1 MGKTVTSV
9 VSAGLMI
16 AGVIATGGLG
26 TALIVAGIAVQAASA
41 FIFKD
46 KVPGSGYRDQSER
59 KQMLRSASAPETV
72 VVGKTMMSG
81 LLFFAEE
88 EEGEQ
93 DENEELYMALAIASH
108 PIHKLGQIY
117 FNDDKIEDLGDNAQY
132 EFHNGRT
139 EADPYLL
146 KHAPSWKEDMIGRGL
161 AWLRLTLRFDQEKFP
176 YGVPNVKSELWG
188 KEIYDP
194 RTEKTAWSNNGALVI
209 LDYYRH
215 YLGVPDSDIDW
226 NAFKV
231 AADICDETVQT
242 PDGKSEPRY
251 TLNGAYELE
260 ESPASVLE
268 MMHKCIAGEPTY
280 IAGKHGILMQVYN
293 GPALLTIDE
302 SQIIDT
308 VTVTPELSLRDAT
321 NAIYGTFVDAEQQYN
336 KTDFEPV
343 VIEEW
348 IEEDGLEIKENMD
361 YRFVTS
367 PYQAN
372 RLANLYLRKKR
383 AGRRIQLRMNLDG
396 YAYRPGDVV
405 KLELPSL
412 GISDLEF
419 RIADWKFHPSE
430 GVEITLEEDGPYIYE
445 DLASKPFVRP
455 PFTKLPTGGV
465 PAPINLAFVPLSVT
479 DIVQGYI
486 SWQNVASD
494 IRYNTVNI
502 LQNDKVI
509 QSIQVPGERVDING
523 LTRGTYR
530 VEVRAIN
537 VAGAMSAPA
546 ISDFAIQAPPAPI
559 GVEITPGMF
568 SLTASPRQGDSAVF
582 GYTFEFW
589 FSEKKLA
596 NLSENEVI
604 TKTNKVGQGQF
615 WTKDNLKAGTDYW
628 FYVRTVNSY
637 GKSQFVEAVGQASGT
652 PKDMLDELGNNFL
665 TAEAGQIMQ
674 EQIDFSKEA
683 IAELELDTIDVKQKV
698 VSIDRDV
705 EAVNEAVM
713 MNTKFTTEVHFSLK
727 EEVADRKA
735 EIFRIEQVQ
744 VTDREAAARWQ
755 EQITAKVDYNASEIL
770 NIKDAQSSYEKA
782 TAQQISQVKADVD
795 GVKSRVTTVE
805 TATADLKQSQAKFEQ
820 STTAEF
826 GEMRGYITH
835 FETSLSNV
843 ELAVSEAI
851 MQTTAQVN
859 QHSSE
864 LLQSKAD
871 VKRIANA
878 TATNEKATAELAE
891 SVKAHYEDSQAEFV
905 DVRKSIAE
913 KDKAH
918 SERTEQ
924 VRAELGKNINAN
936 KEEIDKTNKE
946 LSDISAA
953 VTTNTK
959 AIAETDKTLTELE
972 QVSSSRFDSN
982 EATIANIQN
991 TQANAESSQAETTL
1005 QLAAQQNEQGSEL
1018 LRAKASIRETNK
1030 IIVDNDK
1037 AYAQKFTQIDAQL
1050 GENGARF
1057 TRVEEALADTQ
1068 QSVAKS
1074 IERLDARFDEQ
1085 EGMIEEKMQAT
1096 FKQTGDGVVTHSINI
1111 TIVHN
1116 NVKYNAAGQVI
1127 SAQVKNGK
1135 LESFIGYNANN
1146 FAWYNPVNGKM
1157 ELFMAAKNGQL
1168 FIRDLFIEDGS
1179 ITNAKIGNVIQSNNY
1194 LNGRPSWII
1203 NKNGFAE
1210 FQNIKARGEIEATSG
1225 RLKNV
1230 VIEESCDILGKLK
1243 VENLEGNIVTVT
1255 QDVYHN
1261 LSFSHSNIVELFKVK
1276 RRTQKCFIWVQGALT
1291 PYEVIPGGS
1300 SRVEN
1305 RSAFAYRAPGYDS
1318 NGGEADIYIDGVI
1331 QPRPNIYNMRGT
1343 SVSDTYAVNE
1353 FVLEL
1358 SPGEG
1363 VASIGIKIPRLNS
1376 ETTRFIMRARII
1388 VFPDN
1393 QDVIFN

>member
-396 YAYRPGDVV
+396 YAYRPGDVI

-465 PAPINLAFVPLSVT
+465 PAPINLAFAPLSVT

-502 LQNDKVI
+502 LQNGKVI

-568 SLTASPRQGDSAVF
+568 SLTAYPKQGDSAVF

-604 TKTNKVGQGQF
+604 TKTNKVGQGNF
-615 WTKDNLKAGTDYW
+615 WTQENLKAGHTYY
-628 FYVRTVNSY
+628 FYIRTINSY
-637 GKSQFVEAVGQASGT
+637 GKSVFVEASGVPVSLPTDIFDDLDNTVRETEAFKQLSEELKWNTESIAVLTNATYSLSTDVLQRSANAQAGITQLQQLRVS
-652 PKDMLDELGNNFL
+652 DN
-665 TAEAGQIMQ
+665 EAWAQDI
-674 EQIDFSKEA
+674 KRVYA
-683 IAELELDTIDVKQKV
+683 
-698 VSIDRDV
+698 SID
-705 EAVNEAVM
+705 ENA
-713 MNTKFTTEVHFSLK
+713 
-727 EEVADRKA
+727 A
-735 EIFRIEQVQ
+735 E
-744 VTDREAAARWQ
+744 
-755 EQITAKVDYNASEIL
+755 
-770 NIKDAQSSYEKA
+770 
-782 TAQQISQVKADVD
+782 
-795 GVKSRVTTVE
+795 
-805 TATADLKQSQAKFEQ
+805 
-820 STTAEF
+820 
-826 GEMRGYITH
+826 
-835 FETSLSNV
+835 
-843 ELAVSEAI
+843 
-851 MQTTAQVN
+851 
-859 QHSSE
+859 
-864 LLQSKAD
+864 
-871 VKRIANA
+871 VKRA
-878 TATNEKATAELAE
+878 
-891 SVKAHYEDSQAEFV
+891 
-905 DVRKSIAE
+905 
-913 KDKAH
+913 
-918 SERTEQ
+918 
-924 VRAELGKNINAN
+924 
-936 KEEIDKTNKE
+936 
-946 LSDISAA
+946 
-953 VTTNTK
+953 
-959 AIAETDKTLTELE
+959 
-972 QVSSSRFDSN
+972 
-982 EATIANIQN
+982 QN
-991 TQANAESSQAETTL
+991 S
-1005 QLAAQQNEQGSEL
+1005 
-1018 LRAKASIRETNK
+1018 
-1030 IIVDNDK
+1030 IVDLNK
-1037 AYAQKFTQIDAQL
+1037 AFAED
-1050 GENGARF
+1050 R
-1057 TRVEEALADTQ
+1057 TRVQ
-1068 QSVAKS
+1068 
-1074 IERLDARFDEQ
+1074 ARFDEQ

-1096 FKQTGDGVVTHSINI
+1096 FEQSGDGVVTHSINI
-1111 TIVHN
+1111 TIKHN
-1116 NVKYNAAGQVI
+1116 GVSYNAAGQVI

-1135 LESFIGYNANN
+1135 LESYIGYNANN

-1157 ELFMAAKNGQL
+1157 ELFMYAKNGQL

-1210 FQNIKARGEIEATSG
+1210 FQNIKARGDIEAVSG

-1261 LSFSHSNIVELFKVK
+1261 LSFSHNNIVELFKVK
-1276 RRTQKCFIWVQGALT
+1276 RRTQKCFIWVQGALN
-1291 PYEVIPGGS
+1291 PYERIPNNG
-1300 SRVEN
+1300 VKPEN
-1305 RSAFAYRAPGYDS
+1305 RSAFAYRAPFYR
-1318 NGGEADIYIDGVI
+1318 NGAGAADIYIDGVI
-1331 QPRPNIYNMRGT
+1331 QPRPSIYNMEDTAT
-1343 SVSDTYAVNE
+1343 SDFYAVNE

-1363 VASIGIKIPRLNS
+1363 IASVGIKIPQGGG
-1376 ETTRFIMRARII
+1376 EVTRFIMRARII

>member
-93 DENEELYMALAIASH
+93 DENEELYMALALASH

-117 FNDDKIEDLGDNAQY
+117 FNDDKIEDLGNNAQY
-132 EFHNGRT
+132 ELHNGRT
-139 EADPYLL
+139 EVDPYLL

-396 YAYRPGDVV
+396 YAYRPGDVI

-502 LQNDKVI
+502 LQNGKVI

-568 SLTASPRQGDSAVF
+568 SLTAYPKQGDSAVF

-604 TKTNKVGQGQF
+604 TKTNKVGQGNF
-615 WTKDNLKAGTDYW
+615 WTQENLKAGHTYY
-628 FYVRTVNSY
+628 FYIRTINSY
-637 GKSQFVEAVGQASGT
+637 GKSVFVEASGVPVSLPT
-652 PKDMLDELGNNFL
+652 DIFDDLDNTVRETEAFKQLSEELKWN
-665 TAEAGQIMQ
+665 TE
-674 EQIDFSKEA
+674 S
-683 IAELELDTIDVKQKV
+683 IAELVNATYELSTDLLV
-698 VSIDRDV
+698 RDG
-705 EAVNEAVM
+705 
-713 MNTKFTTEVHFSLK
+713 NTQ
-727 EEVADRKA
+727 AG
-735 EIFRIEQVQ
+735 
-744 VTDREAAARWQ
+744 
-755 EQITAKVDYNASEIL
+755 
-770 NIKDAQSSYEKA
+770 IKDLRKVFANQQEAWAQEIKEIYSAVGENKSATKETQTSITKLDEAFGQRFTAIRTDMDKA
-782 TAQQISQVKADVD
+782 QADIISNSQAISNTNKAFAENKTQV
-795 GVKSRVTTVE
+795 
-805 TATADLKQSQAKFEQ
+805 QAKF
-820 STTAEF
+820 
-826 GEMRGYITH
+826 
-835 FETSLSNV
+835 
-843 ELAVSEAI
+843 
-851 MQTTAQVN
+851 
-859 QHSSE
+859 
-864 LLQSKAD
+864 
-871 VKRIANA
+871 
-878 TATNEKATAELAE
+878 
-891 SVKAHYEDSQAEFV
+891 
-905 DVRKSIAE
+905 
-913 KDKAH
+913 DK
-918 SERTEQ
+918 
-924 VRAELGKNINAN
+924 
-936 KEEIDKTNKE
+936 
-946 LSDISAA
+946 
-953 VTTNTK
+953 
-959 AIAETDKTLTELE
+959 
-972 QVSSSRFDSN
+972 
-982 EATIANIQN
+982 
-991 TQANAESSQAETTL
+991 
-1005 QLAAQQNEQGSEL
+1005 
-1018 LRAKASIRETNK
+1018 
-1030 IIVDNDK
+1030 
-1037 AYAQKFTQIDAQL
+1037 
-1050 GENGARF
+1050 
-1057 TRVEEALADTQ
+1057 
-1068 QSVAKS
+1068 
-1074 IERLDARFDEQ
+1074 Q
-1085 EGMIEEKMQAT
+1085 EGMIQEKMQAT
-1096 FKQTGDGVVTHSINI
+1096 FEQSGDGVVTHSINI

-1135 LESFIGYNANN
+1135 LESFFGYNANN

-1157 ELFMAAKNGQL
+1157 ELFMAVKNGQL
-1168 FIRDLFIEDGS
+1168 FVKEAFLDKASIREMVLSESIRSDNYVPGKSGFIIDVKNNKLEMYGGNGGTTL
-1179 ITNAKIGNVIQSNNY
+1179 TN
-1194 LNGRPSWII
+1194 
-1203 NKNGFAE
+1203 
-1210 FQNIKARGEIEATSG
+1210 QNLYVKDETGY
-1225 RLKNV
+1225 NV
-1230 VIEESCDILGKLK
+1230 VIIGDI
-1243 VENLEGNIVTVT
+1243 T
-1255 QDVYHN
+1255 
-1261 LSFSHSNIVELFKVK
+1261 
-1276 RRTQKCFIWVQGALT
+1276 
-1291 PYEVIPGGS
+1291 
-1300 SRVEN
+1300 
-1305 RSAFAYRAPGYDS
+1305 
-1318 NGGEADIYIDGVI
+1318 
-1331 QPRPNIYNMRGT
+1331 
-1343 SVSDTYAVNE
+1343 NE
-1353 FVLEL
+1353 
-1358 SPGEG
+1358 
-1363 VASIGIKIPRLNS
+1363 R
-1376 ETTRFIMRARII
+1376 
-1388 VFPDN
+1388 
-1393 QDVIFN
+1393 

>member
-26 TALIVAGIAVQAASA
+26 TALIVAGIAVQAASV

-93 DENEELYMALAIASH
+93 DENEELYMALALASH

-117 FNDDKIEDLGDNAQY
+117 FNDDKIEDLGNNAQY
-132 EFHNGRT
+132 EFHNGRA

-226 NAFKV
+226 DAFKS

-336 KTDFEPV
+336 KTDFEPI

-396 YAYRPGDVV
+396 YAYRPGDVI

-502 LQNDKVI
+502 LQNGKVI

-568 SLTASPRQGDSAVF
+568 SLTAYPKQGDSAVF

-589 FSEKKLA
+589 FSEKKLT

-604 TKTNKVGQGQF
+604 TKTNKIGQGNF
-615 WTKDNLKAGTDYW
+615 WTQENLKAGHTYY
-628 FYVRTVNSY
+628 FYIRTINSY
-637 GKSQFVEAVGQASGT
+637 GKSVFVEASGVPVSLPTDIFDDLDNTVRETEVFKQLSEELKWNTESIAVLTNATYSLSTDVLQRSANAQAGITQLQQLRVS
-652 PKDMLDELGNNFL
+652 DN
-665 TAEAGQIMQ
+665 EAWAQDI
-674 EQIDFSKEA
+674 KRVYA
-683 IAELELDTIDVKQKV
+683 
-698 VSIDRDV
+698 SID
-705 EAVNEAVM
+705 ENA
-713 MNTKFTTEVHFSLK
+713 
-727 EEVADRKA
+727 A
-735 EIFRIEQVQ
+735 E
-744 VTDREAAARWQ
+744 
-755 EQITAKVDYNASEIL
+755 
-770 NIKDAQSSYEKA
+770 
-782 TAQQISQVKADVD
+782 
-795 GVKSRVTTVE
+795 
-805 TATADLKQSQAKFEQ
+805 
-820 STTAEF
+820 
-826 GEMRGYITH
+826 
-835 FETSLSNV
+835 
-843 ELAVSEAI
+843 
-851 MQTTAQVN
+851 
-859 QHSSE
+859 
-864 LLQSKAD
+864 
-871 VKRIANA
+871 VKRA
-878 TATNEKATAELAE
+878 
-891 SVKAHYEDSQAEFV
+891 
-905 DVRKSIAE
+905 
-913 KDKAH
+913 
-918 SERTEQ
+918 
-924 VRAELGKNINAN
+924 
-936 KEEIDKTNKE
+936 
-946 LSDISAA
+946 
-953 VTTNTK
+953 
-959 AIAETDKTLTELE
+959 
-972 QVSSSRFDSN
+972 
-982 EATIANIQN
+982 QN
-991 TQANAESSQAETTL
+991 S
-1005 QLAAQQNEQGSEL
+1005 
-1018 LRAKASIRETNK
+1018 
-1030 IIVDNDK
+1030 IVDLNK
-1037 AYAQKFTQIDAQL
+1037 AFAED
-1050 GENGARF
+1050 R
-1057 TRVEEALADTQ
+1057 TRVQ
-1068 QSVAKS
+1068 
-1074 IERLDARFDEQ
+1074 ARFDEQ

-1096 FKQTGDGVVTHSINI
+1096 FEQSGDGVVTHSINI
-1111 TIVHN
+1111 TIKHN
-1116 NVKYNAAGQVI
+1116 GVNYNAAGQVI

-1157 ELFMAAKNGQL
+1157 ELFMYAKNGQL

-1261 LSFSHSNIVELFKVK
+1261 LSFSHNNIVELFKVK
-1276 RRTQKCFIWVQGALT
+1276 RRTQKCFIWVQGALN
-1291 PYEVIPGGS
+1291 PYERIPNNG
-1300 SRVEN
+1300 VKPEN
-1305 RSAFAYRAPGYDS
+1305 RSAFAYRAPFYR
-1318 NGGEADIYIDGVI
+1318 NGVGAADIYIDGVI
-1331 QPRPNIYNMRGT
+1331 QPRPSIYNMEDT
-1343 SVSDTYAVNE
+1343 STSDFYAVNE

-1363 VASIGIKIPRLNS
+1363 VASIGIKIPQGGS

>member
-46 KVPGSGYRDQSER
+46 KVPGSGYREQSER

-108 PIHKLGQIY
+108 PIHKIGQIY
-117 FNDDKIEDLGDNAQY
+117 FNDDKIEDLGNNAQY

-412 GISDLEF
+412 GISELEF

-465 PAPINLAFVPLSVT
+465 PAPINLVFVPLSVT

-486 SWQNVASD
+486 SWQNVALD

-502 LQNDKVI
+502 LQNGKVI

-568 SLTASPRQGDSAVF
+568 SLTAYPKQGDSAVF

-589 FSEKKLA
+589 FSEKKLT

-604 TKTNKVGQGQF
+604 TKTNKVGQGNF
-615 WTKDNLKAGTDYW
+615 WTQENLKAGHTYY
-628 FYVRTVNSY
+628 FYIRTINSY
-637 GKSQFVEAVGQASGT
+637 GKSVFVEASGVPVSLPTDIFDDLDNTVRETEAFKQLSEELKWNTESIAVLTNATYSLSTDVLQRSANAQAGIT
-652 PKDMLDELGNNFL
+652 QLQQLR
-665 TAEAGQIMQ
+665 
-674 EQIDFSKEA
+674 
-683 IAELELDTIDVKQKV
+683 
-698 VSIDRDV
+698 VSD
-705 EAVNEAVM
+705 NEAW
-713 MNTKFTTEVHFSLK
+713 
-727 EEVADRKA
+727 AQD
-735 EIFRIEQVQ
+735 
-744 VTDREAAARWQ
+744 
-755 EQITAKVDYNASEIL
+755 
-770 NIKDAQSSYEKA
+770 IK
-782 TAQQISQVKADVD
+782 
-795 GVKSRVTTVE
+795 RV
-805 TATADLKQSQAKFEQ
+805 
-820 STTAEF
+820 
-826 GEMRGYITH
+826 Y
-835 FETSLSNV
+835 
-843 ELAVSEAI
+843 
-851 MQTTAQVN
+851 
-859 QHSSE
+859 
-864 LLQSKAD
+864 
-871 VKRIANA
+871 
-878 TATNEKATAELAE
+878 
-891 SVKAHYEDSQAEFV
+891 
-905 DVRKSIAE
+905 
-913 KDKAH
+913 
-918 SERTEQ
+918 
-924 VRAELGKNINAN
+924 
-936 KEEIDKTNKE
+936 
-946 LSDISAA
+946 
-953 VTTNTK
+953 
-959 AIAETDKTLTELE
+959 
-972 QVSSSRFDSN
+972 
-982 EATIANIQN
+982 
-991 TQANAESSQAETTL
+991 
-1005 QLAAQQNEQGSEL
+1005 
-1018 LRAKASIRETNK
+1018 ASIE
-1030 IIVDNDK
+1030 DNDK
-1037 AYAQKFTQIDAQL
+1037 ALRAEIKETQTSITELNKAFGQTTTEIRTELKITNDATNKRIDDTNQKLGNTDKEVGRIRADVLTNKEAISETNKAMAKSEERIQVQL
-1050 GENGARF
+1050 GE
-1057 TRVEEALADTQ
+1057 Q
-1068 QSVAKS
+1068 Q
-1074 IERLDARFDEQ
+1074 
-1085 EGMIEEKMQAT
+1085 GMIEKRMQAT
-1096 FKQTGDGVVTHSINI
+1096 FEQTGDGVVTHSINI

-1157 ELFMAAKNGQL
+1157 ELFMYAKNGQL

-1194 LNGRPSWII
+1194 AVGKSGWII

-1261 LSFSHSNIVELFKVK
+1261 LSFSHNNIVELFKVK
-1276 RRTQKCFIWVQGALT
+1276 RRTQKCFIWVQGALN
-1291 PYEVIPGGS
+1291 PYERIPNNG
-1300 SRVEN
+1300 VKPEN
-1305 RSAFAYRAPGYDS
+1305 RSAFAYRAPFYR
-1318 NGGEADIYIDGVI
+1318 NGAGAADIYIDGVI
-1331 QPRPNIYNMRGT
+1331 QPRPSIYNMEDTAT
-1343 SVSDTYAVNE
+1343 SDFYAVNE

-1363 VASIGIKIPRLNS
+1363 VASIGIKIPQGGS

>member
-396 YAYRPGDVV
+396 YAYRPGDVI

-502 LQNDKVI
+502 LQNGKVI

-604 TKTNKVGQGQF
+604 TKTNKVGQGNF
-615 WTKDNLKAGTDYW
+615 WTQENLKAGHTYY
-628 FYVRTVNSY
+628 FYIRTINSY
-637 GKSQFVEAVGQASGT
+637 GKSVFVEASGVPVSLPTDIFDDLDNTIRETEAFKQLSEELKWNTESIAVLTNATYSLSTDVLQRSANAQAGITQLQQLRVSDNEAWAQEINEIYSAVGENKSAIKETQTSITELNKAFGQT
-652 PKDMLDELGNNFL
+652 TTEIRTELKTTNDATNKRIDDTNQKLGNTDKEVGRIRADVATN
-665 TAEAGQIMQ
+665 
-674 EQIDFSKEA
+674 KEA
-683 IAELELDTIDVKQKV
+683 ISET
-698 VSIDRDV
+698 
-705 EAVNEAVM
+705 N
-713 MNTKFTTEVHFSLK
+713 
-727 EEVADRKA
+727 KA
-735 EIFRIEQVQ
+735 MAKSEEQVQ
-744 VTDREAAARWQ
+744 
-755 EQITAKVDYNASEIL
+755 
-770 NIKDAQSSYEKA
+770 AQFGK
-782 TAQQISQVKADVD
+782 QQGMI
-795 GVKSRVTTVE
+795 
-805 TATADLKQSQAKFEQ
+805 
-820 STTAEF
+820 
-826 GEMRGYITH
+826 
-835 FETSLSNV
+835 
-843 ELAVSEAI
+843 
-851 MQTTAQVN
+851 N
-859 QHSSE
+859 Q
-864 LLQSKAD
+864 KM
-871 VKRIANA
+871 
-878 TATNEKATAELAE
+878 
-891 SVKAHYEDSQAEFV
+891 QAEF
-905 DVRKSIAE
+905 S
-913 KDKAH
+913 
-918 SERTEQ
+918 
-924 VRAELGKNINAN
+924 
-936 KEEIDKTNKE
+936 
-946 LSDISAA
+946 
-953 VTTNTK
+953 
-959 AIAETDKTLTELE
+959 
-972 QVSSSRFDSN
+972 
-982 EATIANIQN
+982 
-991 TQANAESSQAETTL
+991 
-1005 QLAAQQNEQGSEL
+1005 
-1018 LRAKASIRETNK
+1018 
-1030 IIVDNDK
+1030 
-1037 AYAQKFTQIDAQL
+1037 
-1050 GENGARF
+1050 
-1057 TRVEEALADTQ
+1057 
-1068 QSVAKS
+1068 
-1074 IERLDARFDEQ
+1074 
-1085 EGMIEEKMQAT
+1085 
-1096 FKQTGDGVVTHSINI
+1096 QTGDGVVTHSINI

-1157 ELFMAAKNGQL
+1157 ELFMYAKNGQF
-1168 FIRDLFIEDGS
+1168 FIKEAFLDKASIREMVLSESIRSDNYVPGKSGFIIDVKNNKLEMYGGNGGTTL
-1179 ITNAKIGNVIQSNNY
+1179 TN
-1194 LNGRPSWII
+1194 
-1203 NKNGFAE
+1203 
-1210 FQNIKARGEIEATSG
+1210 QNLYVKDETGY
-1225 RLKNV
+1225 NV
-1230 VIEESCDILGKLK
+1230 VIIGDI
-1243 VENLEGNIVTVT
+1243 T
-1255 QDVYHN
+1255 
-1261 LSFSHSNIVELFKVK
+1261 
-1276 RRTQKCFIWVQGALT
+1276 
-1291 PYEVIPGGS
+1291 
-1300 SRVEN
+1300 
-1305 RSAFAYRAPGYDS
+1305 
-1318 NGGEADIYIDGVI
+1318 
-1331 QPRPNIYNMRGT
+1331 
-1343 SVSDTYAVNE
+1343 NE
-1353 FVLEL
+1353 
-1358 SPGEG
+1358 
-1363 VASIGIKIPRLNS
+1363 R
-1376 ETTRFIMRARII
+1376 
-1388 VFPDN
+1388 
-1393 QDVIFN
+1393 

>member
-302 SQIIDT
+302 SQIIGT

-336 KTDFEPV
+336 KTDFEPI

-396 YAYRPGDVV
+396 YAYRPGDVI

-502 LQNDKVI
+502 LQNGKVI

-604 TKTNKVGQGQF
+604 TKTNKVGQGNF
-615 WTKDNLKAGTDYW
+615 WTQENLKAGHTYY
-628 FYVRTVNSY
+628 FYIRTINSY
-637 GKSQFVEAVGQASGT
+637 GKSVFVEASGVPVSLPTDIFDDLDNTIRETEAFKQLSEELKWNTESIAVLTNATYSLSTDVLQRSANAQAGITQLQQLRVSDNEAWAQEINEIYSAVGENKSAIKETQTSITELNKAFGQT
-652 PKDMLDELGNNFL
+652 TTEIRTELKTTNDATNKRIDDTNQKLGNTDKEVGRIRADVATN
-665 TAEAGQIMQ
+665 
-674 EQIDFSKEA
+674 KEA
-683 IAELELDTIDVKQKV
+683 ISET
-698 VSIDRDV
+698 
-705 EAVNEAVM
+705 N
-713 MNTKFTTEVHFSLK
+713 
-727 EEVADRKA
+727 KA
-735 EIFRIEQVQ
+735 MAKSEEQVQ
-744 VTDREAAARWQ
+744 
-755 EQITAKVDYNASEIL
+755 
-770 NIKDAQSSYEKA
+770 AQFGK
-782 TAQQISQVKADVD
+782 QQGMI
-795 GVKSRVTTVE
+795 
-805 TATADLKQSQAKFEQ
+805 
-820 STTAEF
+820 
-826 GEMRGYITH
+826 
-835 FETSLSNV
+835 
-843 ELAVSEAI
+843 
-851 MQTTAQVN
+851 N
-859 QHSSE
+859 Q
-864 LLQSKAD
+864 KM
-871 VKRIANA
+871 
-878 TATNEKATAELAE
+878 
-891 SVKAHYEDSQAEFV
+891 QAEF
-905 DVRKSIAE
+905 S
-913 KDKAH
+913 
-918 SERTEQ
+918 
-924 VRAELGKNINAN
+924 
-936 KEEIDKTNKE
+936 
-946 LSDISAA
+946 
-953 VTTNTK
+953 
-959 AIAETDKTLTELE
+959 
-972 QVSSSRFDSN
+972 
-982 EATIANIQN
+982 
-991 TQANAESSQAETTL
+991 
-1005 QLAAQQNEQGSEL
+1005 
-1018 LRAKASIRETNK
+1018 
-1030 IIVDNDK
+1030 
-1037 AYAQKFTQIDAQL
+1037 
-1050 GENGARF
+1050 
-1057 TRVEEALADTQ
+1057 
-1068 QSVAKS
+1068 
-1074 IERLDARFDEQ
+1074 
-1085 EGMIEEKMQAT
+1085 
-1096 FKQTGDGVVTHSINI
+1096 QTGDGVVTHSINI

-1157 ELFMAAKNGQL
+1157 ELFMYAKNGQF
-1168 FIRDLFIEDGS
+1168 FIKEAFLDKASIREMVLSESIRSDNYVPGKSGFIIDVKNNKLEMYGGNGGTTL
-1179 ITNAKIGNVIQSNNY
+1179 TN
-1194 LNGRPSWII
+1194 
-1203 NKNGFAE
+1203 
-1210 FQNIKARGEIEATSG
+1210 QNLYVKDETGY
-1225 RLKNV
+1225 NV
-1230 VIEESCDILGKLK
+1230 VIIGDI
-1243 VENLEGNIVTVT
+1243 T
-1255 QDVYHN
+1255 
-1261 LSFSHSNIVELFKVK
+1261 
-1276 RRTQKCFIWVQGALT
+1276 
-1291 PYEVIPGGS
+1291 
-1300 SRVEN
+1300 
-1305 RSAFAYRAPGYDS
+1305 
-1318 NGGEADIYIDGVI
+1318 
-1331 QPRPNIYNMRGT
+1331 
-1343 SVSDTYAVNE
+1343 NE
-1353 FVLEL
+1353 
-1358 SPGEG
+1358 
-1363 VASIGIKIPRLNS
+1363 R
-1376 ETTRFIMRARII
+1376 
-1388 VFPDN
+1388 
-1393 QDVIFN
+1393 

>member
-93 DENEELYMALAIASH
+93 DENEELYMALAISSH

-139 EADPYLL
+139 GADPYLL

-396 YAYRPGDVV
+396 YAYRPGDVI

-486 SWQNVASD
+486 SWQNMASD

-568 SLTASPRQGDSAVF
+568 SLTASPKQGDSAVF

-589 FSEKKLA
+589 FSDKKLA

-604 TKTNKVGQGQF
+604 TKTNKVGQGNF
-615 WTKDNLKAGTDYW
+615 WTQENLKAGHTYY
-628 FYVRTVNSY
+628 FYIRTINSY
-637 GKSQFVEAVGQASGT
+637 GKSVFVEASGI
-652 PKDMLDELGNNFL
+652 PVSLPDDIFDDLDNTVRETDAF
-665 TAEAGQIMQ
+665 
-674 EQIDFSKEA
+674 K
-683 IAELELDTIDVKQKV
+683 ELDKKLDWNSETAIILSNTSYRNFRQLLIKHAESQAGINELWQANATQEEAWAQTVTQLYS
-698 VSIDRDV
+698 SIDNA
-705 EAVNEAVM
+705 E
-713 MNTKFTTEVHFSLK
+713 NTFNSEIKEVKTSISKLDQAFGQTTTEIRTEMDK
-727 EEVADRKA
+727 AQADIVSNSTAISNTNKA
-735 EIFRIEQVQ
+735 FAENKTQV
-744 VTDREAAARWQ
+744 
-755 EQITAKVDYNASEIL
+755 
-770 NIKDAQSSYEKA
+770 
-782 TAQQISQVKADVD
+782 
-795 GVKSRVTTVE
+795 
-805 TATADLKQSQAKFEQ
+805 QAKF
-820 STTAEF
+820 
-826 GEMRGYITH
+826 
-835 FETSLSNV
+835 
-843 ELAVSEAI
+843 
-851 MQTTAQVN
+851 
-859 QHSSE
+859 
-864 LLQSKAD
+864 
-871 VKRIANA
+871 
-878 TATNEKATAELAE
+878 
-891 SVKAHYEDSQAEFV
+891 
-905 DVRKSIAE
+905 
-913 KDKAH
+913 DK
-918 SERTEQ
+918 
-924 VRAELGKNINAN
+924 
-936 KEEIDKTNKE
+936 
-946 LSDISAA
+946 
-953 VTTNTK
+953 
-959 AIAETDKTLTELE
+959 
-972 QVSSSRFDSN
+972 
-982 EATIANIQN
+982 
-991 TQANAESSQAETTL
+991 
-1005 QLAAQQNEQGSEL
+1005 
-1018 LRAKASIRETNK
+1018 
-1030 IIVDNDK
+1030 
-1037 AYAQKFTQIDAQL
+1037 
-1050 GENGARF
+1050 
-1057 TRVEEALADTQ
+1057 
-1068 QSVAKS
+1068 
-1074 IERLDARFDEQ
+1074 Q
-1085 EGMIEEKMQAT
+1085 EGMIQEKMQAT
-1096 FKQTGDGVVTHSINI
+1096 FEQSGDGVVTHSINI

-1135 LESFIGYNANN
+1135 LESFFGYNAND
-1146 FAWYNPVNGKM
+1146 FAWYNPTNDKM
-1157 ELFMAAKNGQL
+1157 ELFMYAKNGQL
-1168 FIRDLFIEDGS
+1168 FMREAFINEAWLNSVVVTEYIKSGDYVPGNDGFLIDGKTS
-1179 ITNAKIGNVIQSNNY
+1179 NIEMNKGTFRGELDIGTNKTGAHTVITNERIAVYGDK
-1194 LNGRPSWII
+1194 
-1203 NKNGFAE
+1203 
-1210 FQNIKARGEIEATSG
+1210 GEI
-1225 RLKNV
+1225 R
-1230 VIEESCDILGKLK
+1230 IEIGK
-1243 VENLEGNIVTVT
+1243 IT
-1255 QDVYHN
+1255 
-1261 LSFSHSNIVELFKVK
+1261 
-1276 RRTQKCFIWVQGALT
+1276 
-1291 PYEVIPGGS
+1291 
-1300 SRVEN
+1300 
-1305 RSAFAYRAPGYDS
+1305 
-1318 NGGEADIYIDGVI
+1318 GV
-1331 QPRPNIYNMRGT
+1331 
-1343 SVSDTYAVNE
+1343 
-1353 FVLEL
+1353 
-1358 SPGEG
+1358 
-1363 VASIGIKIPRLNS
+1363 
-1376 ETTRFIMRARII
+1376 
-1388 VFPDN
+1388 
-1393 QDVIFN
+1393 

>member
-226 NAFKV
+226 DAFKS

-293 GPALLTIDE
+293 GPALLIIDE

-412 GISDLEF
+412 GISELEF

-465 PAPINLAFVPLSVT
+465 PPPINLVFVPLSVT

-502 LQNDKVI
+502 LQNGKVI

-568 SLTASPRQGDSAVF
+568 SLTAYPKQGDSAVF

-589 FSEKKLA
+589 FSEKKLT

-604 TKTNKVGQGQF
+604 TKTNKVGQGNF
-615 WTKDNLKAGTDYW
+615 WTQENLKAGHTYY
-628 FYVRTVNSY
+628 FYIRTINSY
-637 GKSQFVEAVGQASGT
+637 GKSVFVEASGVPVSLPTDIFDDLDNTVRETEAFKQLSEELKWNTESIAVLTNATYSLSTDVLQRSANAQAGIT
-652 PKDMLDELGNNFL
+652 QLQQLRVFDN
-665 TAEAGQIMQ
+665 EAWAQDI
-674 EQIDFSKEA
+674 KRVYA
-683 IAELELDTIDVKQKV
+683 
-698 VSIDRDV
+698 SID
-705 EAVNEAVM
+705 ENA
-713 MNTKFTTEVHFSLK
+713 
-727 EEVADRKA
+727 A
-735 EIFRIEQVQ
+735 E
-744 VTDREAAARWQ
+744 
-755 EQITAKVDYNASEIL
+755 
-770 NIKDAQSSYEKA
+770 
-782 TAQQISQVKADVD
+782 
-795 GVKSRVTTVE
+795 
-805 TATADLKQSQAKFEQ
+805 
-820 STTAEF
+820 
-826 GEMRGYITH
+826 
-835 FETSLSNV
+835 
-843 ELAVSEAI
+843 
-851 MQTTAQVN
+851 
-859 QHSSE
+859 
-864 LLQSKAD
+864 
-871 VKRIANA
+871 VKRA
-878 TATNEKATAELAE
+878 
-891 SVKAHYEDSQAEFV
+891 
-905 DVRKSIAE
+905 
-913 KDKAH
+913 
-918 SERTEQ
+918 
-924 VRAELGKNINAN
+924 
-936 KEEIDKTNKE
+936 
-946 LSDISAA
+946 
-953 VTTNTK
+953 
-959 AIAETDKTLTELE
+959 
-972 QVSSSRFDSN
+972 
-982 EATIANIQN
+982 QN
-991 TQANAESSQAETTL
+991 S
-1005 QLAAQQNEQGSEL
+1005 
-1018 LRAKASIRETNK
+1018 
-1030 IIVDNDK
+1030 IVDLNK
-1037 AYAQKFTQIDAQL
+1037 AFAEDRTRVQ
-1050 GENGARF
+1050 ARF
-1057 TRVEEALADTQ
+1057 N
-1068 QSVAKS
+1068 
-1074 IERLDARFDEQ
+1074 EQ

-1096 FKQTGDGVVTHSINI
+1096 FEQTGDGVVTHSINI

-1116 NVKYNAAGQVI
+1116 SVKYNAAGQVI

-1157 ELFMAAKNGQL
+1157 ELFMAVKNGQL
-1168 FIRDLFIEDGS
+1168 FVKEAFLDKASIREMVLSEAIKSKNYELGKAGFIIDANTGNTEFNNATFRGTIDGADGNFKGTVYVEKLLGDVNS
-1179 ITNAKIGNVIQSNNY
+1179 SLYFDGVENSMITGGNNY
-1194 LNGRPSWII
+1194 IDASVSVIYAGGMPYDVFIALPSLSIVSKSSRFITESRLHITIAEENKTIEYYDPSNQTTKEFTNNGSF
-1203 NKNGFAE
+1203 GFV
-1210 FQNIKARGEIEATSG
+1210 IKAGERNKKITITATTRGVGEITAK
-1225 RLKNV
+1225 LKGFL
-1230 VIEESCDILGKLK
+1230 ITAGKLAS
-1243 VENLEGNIVTVT
+1243 T
-1255 QDVYHN
+1255 
-1261 LSFSHSNIVELFKVK
+1261 SFSKES
-1276 RRTQKCFIWVQGALT
+1276 
-1291 PYEVIPGGS
+1291 
-1300 SRVEN
+1300 
-1305 RSAFAYRAPGYDS
+1305 
-1318 NGGEADIYIDGVI
+1318 
-1331 QPRPNIYNMRGT
+1331 
-1343 SVSDTYAVNE
+1343 
-1353 FVLEL
+1353 
-1358 SPGEG
+1358 
-1363 VASIGIKIPRLNS
+1363 
-1376 ETTRFIMRARII
+1376 
-1388 VFPDN
+1388 
-1393 QDVIFN
+1393 

>member
-132 EFHNGRT
+132 EFHNSRT

-194 RTEKTAWSNNGALVI
+194 RNEKTVWSNNGALII

-226 NAFKV
+226 DAFKS

-396 YAYRPGDVV
+396 YAYRPGDVI

-465 PAPINLAFVPLSVT
+465 PAPINLAFVPLAVT

-502 LQNDKVI
+502 LQNGKVI

-537 VAGAMSAPA
+537 VAGAMSASA
-546 ISDFAIQAPPAPI
+546 ISDFAIQAPPSPI

-568 SLTASPRQGDSAVF
+568 SLTASPKQGDSAVF

-596 NLSENEVI
+596 NFSENEVI
-604 TKTNKVGQGQF
+604 TKTNKVGQGNF
-615 WTKDNLKAGTDYW
+615 WTQENLKAGHTYY
-628 FYVRTVNSY
+628 FYIRTINSY
-637 GKSQFVEAVGQASGT
+637 GKSAFVEASGI
-652 PKDMLDELGNNFL
+652 PVSLPDDIFDDLDNTVRETDAF
-665 TAEAGQIMQ
+665 
-674 EQIDFSKEA
+674 K
-683 IAELELDTIDVKQKV
+683 ELDKKLNWNSESVLIL
-698 VSIDRDV
+698 S
-705 EAVNEAVM
+705 
-713 MNTKFTTEVHFSLK
+713 
-727 EEVADRKA
+727 
-735 EIFRIEQVQ
+735 
-744 VTDREAAARWQ
+744 
-755 EQITAKVDYNASEIL
+755 NASHRNFRQL
-770 NIKDAQSSYEKA
+770 LIKHAE
-782 TAQQISQVKADVD
+782 
-795 GVKSRVTTVE
+795 
-805 TATADLKQSQAKFEQ
+805 SQA
-820 STTAEF
+820 
-826 GEMRGYITH
+826 GI
-835 FETSLSNV
+835 
-843 ELAVSEAI
+843 
-851 MQTTAQVN
+851 
-859 QHSSE
+859 SE
-864 LLQSKAD
+864 LWQ
-871 VKRIANA
+871 ANA
-878 TATNEKATAELAE
+878 TQEEAWAQE
-891 SVKAHYEDSQAEFV
+891 VKEIYSAVGDNTSAIKETQT
-905 DVRKSIAE
+905 SITKLDEAFGQRFTE
-913 KDKAH
+913 IRTEMDKAKADII
-918 SERTEQ
+918 SNST
-924 VRAELGKNINAN
+924 AISN
-936 KEEIDKTNKE
+936 TNK
-946 LSDISAA
+946 AF
-953 VTTNTK
+953 
-959 AIAETDKTLTELE
+959 AENKT
-972 QVSSSRFDSN
+972 QV
-982 EATIANIQN
+982 
-991 TQANAESSQAETTL
+991 QA
-1005 QLAAQQNEQGSEL
+1005 
-1018 LRAKASIRETNK
+1018 K
-1030 IIVDNDK
+1030 
-1037 AYAQKFTQIDAQL
+1037 
-1050 GENGARF
+1050 
-1057 TRVEEALADTQ
+1057 
-1068 QSVAKS
+1068 
-1074 IERLDARFDEQ
+1074 FDEQ
-1085 EGMIEEKMQAT
+1085 EGMIQEKMQAT
-1096 FKQTGDGVVTHSINI
+1096 FEQSGDGVVTHSINI

-1116 NVKYNAAGQVI
+1116 GTKYNAAGQVI

-1135 LESFIGYNANN
+1135 LESIIGYNANN
-1146 FAWYNPVNGKM
+1146 FAWYNPSNGKM
-1157 ELFMAAKNGQL
+1157 ELFMYVKNGQMFMREA
-1168 FIRDLFIEDGS
+1168 FINEAWLNSVVVTEYIKSGDYVPGKDGFLIDGKTSNIEMNKGTFRGELDIGTNKTGAHTV
-1179 ITNAKIGNVIQSNNY
+1179 ITNERIAVYGAQ
-1194 LNGRPSWII
+1194 
-1203 NKNGFAE
+1203 
-1210 FQNIKARGEIEATSG
+1210 GEIRIEIGKIEG
-1225 RLKNV
+1225 R
-1230 VIEESCDILGKLK
+1230 
-1243 VENLEGNIVTVT
+1243 
-1255 QDVYHN
+1255 
-1261 LSFSHSNIVELFKVK
+1261 
-1276 RRTQKCFIWVQGALT
+1276 
-1291 PYEVIPGGS
+1291 
-1300 SRVEN
+1300 
-1305 RSAFAYRAPGYDS
+1305 
-1318 NGGEADIYIDGVI
+1318 
-1331 QPRPNIYNMRGT
+1331 
-1343 SVSDTYAVNE
+1343 
-1353 FVLEL
+1353 
-1358 SPGEG
+1358 
-1363 VASIGIKIPRLNS
+1363 
-1376 ETTRFIMRARII
+1376 
-1388 VFPDN
+1388 
-1393 QDVIFN
+1393 

>member
-1 MGKTVTSV
+1 
-9 VSAGLMI
+9 MI

-93 DENEELYMALAIASH
+93 DENEELYMALALASH

-117 FNDDKIEDLGDNAQY
+117 FNDDKIEDLGNNAQY
-132 EFHNGRT
+132 ELHNGRT

-280 IAGKHGILMQVYN
+280 IAGKHGILMQIYN

-396 YAYRPGDVV
+396 YAYRPGDVI

-465 PAPINLAFVPLSVT
+465 AAPINLAFVPLSVT

-502 LQNDKVI
+502 LQNGKVI

-568 SLTASPRQGDSAVF
+568 SLTAYPKQGDSAVF

-604 TKTNKVGQGQF
+604 TKTNKVGQGNF
-615 WTKDNLKAGTDYW
+615 WTQENLKAGHTYY
-628 FYVRTVNSY
+628 FYIRTINSY
-637 GKSQFVEAVGQASGT
+637 GKSVFVEASGVPVSLPTDIFDDLDNTVRETEAFKQLSEELKWNTESIAVLTNATYSLSTDVLQRSANAQAGITQLQQLRVSDNEAWAQEIKEIYSAVGENKSAIRETQTSITELNKAFGQT
-652 PKDMLDELGNNFL
+652 TTEIRTELKTTNDATNKRIDDTNQKLGNTDKEIGRIRADVATN
-665 TAEAGQIMQ
+665 
-674 EQIDFSKEA
+674 KEA
-683 IAELELDTIDVKQKV
+683 ISET
-698 VSIDRDV
+698 
-705 EAVNEAVM
+705 N
-713 MNTKFTTEVHFSLK
+713 
-727 EEVADRKA
+727 KA
-735 EIFRIEQVQ
+735 MAKSEEQVQ
-744 VTDREAAARWQ
+744 
-755 EQITAKVDYNASEIL
+755 
-770 NIKDAQSSYEKA
+770 AQFGK
-782 TAQQISQVKADVD
+782 QQGMI
-795 GVKSRVTTVE
+795 
-805 TATADLKQSQAKFEQ
+805 
-820 STTAEF
+820 
-826 GEMRGYITH
+826 
-835 FETSLSNV
+835 
-843 ELAVSEAI
+843 
-851 MQTTAQVN
+851 N
-859 QHSSE
+859 Q
-864 LLQSKAD
+864 KM
-871 VKRIANA
+871 
-878 TATNEKATAELAE
+878 
-891 SVKAHYEDSQAEFV
+891 QAEF
-905 DVRKSIAE
+905 S
-913 KDKAH
+913 
-918 SERTEQ
+918 
-924 VRAELGKNINAN
+924 
-936 KEEIDKTNKE
+936 
-946 LSDISAA
+946 
-953 VTTNTK
+953 
-959 AIAETDKTLTELE
+959 
-972 QVSSSRFDSN
+972 
-982 EATIANIQN
+982 
-991 TQANAESSQAETTL
+991 
-1005 QLAAQQNEQGSEL
+1005 
-1018 LRAKASIRETNK
+1018 
-1030 IIVDNDK
+1030 
-1037 AYAQKFTQIDAQL
+1037 
-1050 GENGARF
+1050 
-1057 TRVEEALADTQ
+1057 
-1068 QSVAKS
+1068 
-1074 IERLDARFDEQ
+1074 
-1085 EGMIEEKMQAT
+1085 
-1096 FKQTGDGVVTHSINI
+1096 QTGDGVVTHSINI

-1157 ELFMAAKNGQL
+1157 ELFMAVKNGQL
-1168 FIRDLFIEDGS
+1168 FVKEAFLDKASIREMVLSESIRSDNYVPGKSGFIIDVKNNKLEMYGGNGGTTL
-1179 ITNAKIGNVIQSNNY
+1179 TN
-1194 LNGRPSWII
+1194 
-1203 NKNGFAE
+1203 
-1210 FQNIKARGEIEATSG
+1210 QNLYVKDETGY
-1225 RLKNV
+1225 NV
-1230 VIEESCDILGKLK
+1230 VIIGDI
-1243 VENLEGNIVTVT
+1243 T
-1255 QDVYHN
+1255 
-1261 LSFSHSNIVELFKVK
+1261 
-1276 RRTQKCFIWVQGALT
+1276 
-1291 PYEVIPGGS
+1291 
-1300 SRVEN
+1300 
-1305 RSAFAYRAPGYDS
+1305 
-1318 NGGEADIYIDGVI
+1318 
-1331 QPRPNIYNMRGT
+1331 
-1343 SVSDTYAVNE
+1343 NE
-1353 FVLEL
+1353 
-1358 SPGEG
+1358 
-1363 VASIGIKIPRLNS
+1363 R
-1376 ETTRFIMRARII
+1376 
-1388 VFPDN
+1388 
-1393 QDVIFN
+1393 

>member
-396 YAYRPGDVV
+396 YAYRPGDVI

-502 LQNDKVI
+502 LQNGKVI

-559 GVEITPGMF
+559 SVEITPGMF

-589 FSEKKLA
+589 FSEKKLT

-604 TKTNKVGQGQF
+604 TKTNKVGQGNF
-615 WTKDNLKAGTDYW
+615 WTQENLKAGHMYY
-628 FYVRTVNSY
+628 FYIRTINSY
-637 GKSQFVEAVGQASGT
+637 GKSVFVEASGVPVSLPT
-652 PKDMLDELGNNFL
+652 DIFDDLDNTVRKTEAFKQLSEELKWN
-665 TAEAGQIMQ
+665 TE
-674 EQIDFSKEA
+674 S
-683 IAELELDTIDVKQKV
+683 IAELVNATYELSTDLLVRDGNAQAGIKDLRKV
-698 VSIDRDV
+698 FANQQEAWAQDIKRVYASID
-705 EAVNEAVM
+705 ENA
-713 MNTKFTTEVHFSLK
+713 
-727 EEVADRKA
+727 A
-735 EIFRIEQVQ
+735 E
-744 VTDREAAARWQ
+744 
-755 EQITAKVDYNASEIL
+755 
-770 NIKDAQSSYEKA
+770 
-782 TAQQISQVKADVD
+782 
-795 GVKSRVTTVE
+795 
-805 TATADLKQSQAKFEQ
+805 
-820 STTAEF
+820 
-826 GEMRGYITH
+826 
-835 FETSLSNV
+835 
-843 ELAVSEAI
+843 
-851 MQTTAQVN
+851 
-859 QHSSE
+859 
-864 LLQSKAD
+864 
-871 VKRIANA
+871 VKRA
-878 TATNEKATAELAE
+878 
-891 SVKAHYEDSQAEFV
+891 
-905 DVRKSIAE
+905 
-913 KDKAH
+913 
-918 SERTEQ
+918 
-924 VRAELGKNINAN
+924 
-936 KEEIDKTNKE
+936 
-946 LSDISAA
+946 
-953 VTTNTK
+953 
-959 AIAETDKTLTELE
+959 
-972 QVSSSRFDSN
+972 
-982 EATIANIQN
+982 QN
-991 TQANAESSQAETTL
+991 S
-1005 QLAAQQNEQGSEL
+1005 
-1018 LRAKASIRETNK
+1018 
-1030 IIVDNDK
+1030 IVDLNK
-1037 AYAQKFTQIDAQL
+1037 AFAED
-1050 GENGARF
+1050 R
-1057 TRVEEALADTQ
+1057 TRVQ
-1068 QSVAKS
+1068 
-1074 IERLDARFDEQ
+1074 ARFDEQ

-1096 FKQTGDGVVTHSINI
+1096 FEQSGDGVVTHSINI
-1111 TIVHN
+1111 TIKHN
-1116 NVKYNAAGQVI
+1116 GVSYNAAGQVI

-1135 LESFIGYNANN
+1135 LESFFGYNANN

-1157 ELFMAAKNGQL
+1157 ELFMYAKNGQL

-1243 VENLEGNIVTVT
+1243 VEN
-1255 QDVYHN
+1255 
-1261 LSFSHSNIVELFKVK
+1261 
-1276 RRTQKCFIWVQGALT
+1276 
-1291 PYEVIPGGS
+1291 
-1300 SRVEN
+1300 
-1305 RSAFAYRAPGYDS
+1305 
-1318 NGGEADIYIDGVI
+1318 
-1331 QPRPNIYNMRGT
+1331 
-1343 SVSDTYAVNE
+1343 
-1353 FVLEL
+1353 
-1358 SPGEG
+1358 
-1363 VASIGIKIPRLNS
+1363 
-1376 ETTRFIMRARII
+1376 
-1388 VFPDN
+1388 
-1393 QDVIFN
+1393 

>member
-226 NAFKV
+226 NAFKS

-396 YAYRPGDVV
+396 YAYRPGDVI

-502 LQNDKVI
+502 LQNGKVI

-604 TKTNKVGQGQF
+604 TKTNKVGQGNF
-615 WTKDNLKAGTDYW
+615 WTQENLKAGHMYY
-628 FYVRTVNSY
+628 FYIRTINSY
-637 GKSQFVEAVGQASGT
+637 GKSVFVEASGVPVSLPTDIFDDLDNTVRETEAFKQLSEELKWNTESIAVLTNATYSLSTDVLQRSSNAQAGITQLQQLRVS
-652 PKDMLDELGNNFL
+652 DN
-665 TAEAGQIMQ
+665 EAWAQDI
-674 EQIDFSKEA
+674 KRVYA
-683 IAELELDTIDVKQKV
+683 
-698 VSIDRDV
+698 SID
-705 EAVNEAVM
+705 ENA
-713 MNTKFTTEVHFSLK
+713 
-727 EEVADRKA
+727 A
-735 EIFRIEQVQ
+735 E
-744 VTDREAAARWQ
+744 
-755 EQITAKVDYNASEIL
+755 
-770 NIKDAQSSYEKA
+770 
-782 TAQQISQVKADVD
+782 
-795 GVKSRVTTVE
+795 
-805 TATADLKQSQAKFEQ
+805 
-820 STTAEF
+820 
-826 GEMRGYITH
+826 
-835 FETSLSNV
+835 
-843 ELAVSEAI
+843 
-851 MQTTAQVN
+851 
-859 QHSSE
+859 
-864 LLQSKAD
+864 
-871 VKRIANA
+871 VKRA
-878 TATNEKATAELAE
+878 
-891 SVKAHYEDSQAEFV
+891 
-905 DVRKSIAE
+905 
-913 KDKAH
+913 
-918 SERTEQ
+918 
-924 VRAELGKNINAN
+924 
-936 KEEIDKTNKE
+936 
-946 LSDISAA
+946 
-953 VTTNTK
+953 
-959 AIAETDKTLTELE
+959 
-972 QVSSSRFDSN
+972 
-982 EATIANIQN
+982 QN
-991 TQANAESSQAETTL
+991 S
-1005 QLAAQQNEQGSEL
+1005 
-1018 LRAKASIRETNK
+1018 
-1030 IIVDNDK
+1030 IVDLNK
-1037 AYAQKFTQIDAQL
+1037 AFAED
-1050 GENGARF
+1050 R
-1057 TRVEEALADTQ
+1057 TRVQ
-1068 QSVAKS
+1068 
-1074 IERLDARFDEQ
+1074 ARFDEQ

-1096 FKQTGDGVVTHSINI
+1096 FEQSGDGVVTHSINI
-1111 TIVHN
+1111 TIKHN
-1116 NVKYNAAGQVI
+1116 GVNYNAAGQVI

-1157 ELFMAAKNGQL
+1157 ELFMYAKNGQL

-1261 LSFSHSNIVELFKVK
+1261 LSFSHNNIVELFKVK
-1276 RRTQKCFIWVQGALT
+1276 RRTQKCFIWVQGALN
-1291 PYEVIPGGS
+1291 PYERIPNNG
-1300 SRVEN
+1300 VKPEN
-1305 RSAFAYRAPGYDS
+1305 RSAFAYRAPMYR
-1318 NGGEADIYIDGVI
+1318 NGAGVADIYIDGVI
-1331 QPRPNIYNMRGT
+1331 QPRPGIYNME
-1343 SVSDTYAVNE
+1343 DTATTDFYAVNE

-1363 VASIGIKIPRLNS
+1363 IASVGIKIPQGGG
-1376 ETTRFIMRARII
+1376 EVTRFIMRARII

>member
-1 MGKTVTSV
+1 
-9 VSAGLMI
+9 
-16 AGVIATGGLG
+16 
-26 TALIVAGIAVQAASA
+26 
-41 FIFKD
+41 
-46 KVPGSGYRDQSER
+46 
-59 KQMLRSASAPETV
+59 
-72 VVGKTMMSG
+72 
-81 LLFFAEE
+81 
-88 EEGEQ
+88 
-93 DENEELYMALAIASH
+93 
-108 PIHKLGQIY
+108 
-117 FNDDKIEDLGDNAQY
+117 
-132 EFHNGRT
+132 
-139 EADPYLL
+139 
-146 KHAPSWKEDMIGRGL
+146 
-161 AWLRLTLRFDQEKFP
+161 
-176 YGVPNVKSELWG
+176 
-188 KEIYDP
+188 
-194 RTEKTAWSNNGALVI
+194 
-209 LDYYRH
+209 
-215 YLGVPDSDIDW
+215 
-226 NAFKV
+226 
-231 AADICDETVQT
+231 
-242 PDGKSEPRY
+242 
-251 TLNGAYELE
+251 
-260 ESPASVLE
+260 
-268 MMHKCIAGEPTY
+268 
-280 IAGKHGILMQVYN
+280 
-293 GPALLTIDE
+293 
-302 SQIIDT
+302 
-308 VTVTPELSLRDAT
+308 ELSLRDAT

-396 YAYRPGDVV
+396 YAYRPGDVI

-502 LQNDKVI
+502 LQNGKVI

-568 SLTASPRQGDSAVF
+568 SLTAYPKQGDSAVF

-604 TKTNKVGQGQF
+604 TKTNKVGQGNF
-615 WTKDNLKAGTDYW
+615 WTQENLKAGHTYY
-628 FYVRTVNSY
+628 FYIRTINSY
-637 GKSQFVEAVGQASGT
+637 GKSVFVEASGVPVSLPTDIFDDLDNTVRETEAFKQLSEELKWNTESIAVLTNATYSLSTDVLQRSANAQAGITQLQQLRVSDNEAWAQEIKEIYSAVGENKSAIKETQTSITELNKAFGQT
-652 PKDMLDELGNNFL
+652 TTEIRTELKITNDATNKRIDDTNQKLGNTDKEVGRIRADVL
-665 TAEAGQIMQ
+665 TN
-674 EQIDFSKEA
+674 KEA
-683 IAELELDTIDVKQKV
+683 ISET
-698 VSIDRDV
+698 
-705 EAVNEAVM
+705 N
-713 MNTKFTTEVHFSLK
+713 
-727 EEVADRKA
+727 KA
-735 EIFRIEQVQ
+735 MAKSEEQVQ
-744 VTDREAAARWQ
+744 
-755 EQITAKVDYNASEIL
+755 
-770 NIKDAQSSYEKA
+770 AQFGK
-782 TAQQISQVKADVD
+782 QQGMI
-795 GVKSRVTTVE
+795 
-805 TATADLKQSQAKFEQ
+805 
-820 STTAEF
+820 
-826 GEMRGYITH
+826 
-835 FETSLSNV
+835 
-843 ELAVSEAI
+843 
-851 MQTTAQVN
+851 N
-859 QHSSE
+859 Q
-864 LLQSKAD
+864 KM
-871 VKRIANA
+871 
-878 TATNEKATAELAE
+878 
-891 SVKAHYEDSQAEFV
+891 QAEF
-905 DVRKSIAE
+905 S
-913 KDKAH
+913 
-918 SERTEQ
+918 
-924 VRAELGKNINAN
+924 
-936 KEEIDKTNKE
+936 
-946 LSDISAA
+946 
-953 VTTNTK
+953 
-959 AIAETDKTLTELE
+959 
-972 QVSSSRFDSN
+972 
-982 EATIANIQN
+982 
-991 TQANAESSQAETTL
+991 
-1005 QLAAQQNEQGSEL
+1005 
-1018 LRAKASIRETNK
+1018 
-1030 IIVDNDK
+1030 
-1037 AYAQKFTQIDAQL
+1037 
-1050 GENGARF
+1050 
-1057 TRVEEALADTQ
+1057 
-1068 QSVAKS
+1068 
-1074 IERLDARFDEQ
+1074 
-1085 EGMIEEKMQAT
+1085 
-1096 FKQTGDGVVTHSINI
+1096 QTGDGVVTHSINI

-1135 LESFIGYNANN
+1135 LESYIGYNANN

-1157 ELFMAAKNGQL
+1157 ELFMYAKNGQF

-1276 RRTQKCFIWVQGALT
+1276 RRTQKCFIWVQGALN
-1291 PYEVIPGGS
+1291 PYERIPNNG
-1300 SRVEN
+1300 VKPEN
-1305 RSAFAYRAPGYDS
+1305 RSAFAYRAPFYR
-1318 NGGEADIYIDGVI
+1318 NGAGVADIYIDGVI
-1331 QPRPNIYNMRGT
+1331 QPRPSIYNMEDTAT
-1343 SVSDTYAVNE
+1343 SDFYAVNE

-1363 VASIGIKIPRLNS
+1363 IASVGIKIPQGGS
-1376 ETTRFIMRARII
+1376 EVTRFIMRARII

>member
-93 DENEELYMALAIASH
+93 DENEELYMALALASH

-117 FNDDKIEDLGDNAQY
+117 FNDDKIEDLGNNAQY
-132 EFHNGRT
+132 ELHNGRT

-396 YAYRPGDVV
+396 YAYRPGDVI

-465 PAPINLAFVPLSVT
+465 PAPINLAFAPLSVT

-502 LQNDKVI
+502 LQNGKVI

-559 GVEITPGMF
+559 SVEITPGMF

-604 TKTNKVGQGQF
+604 TKTNKVGQGNF
-615 WTKDNLKAGTDYW
+615 WTQENLKAGRTYY
-628 FYVRTVNSY
+628 FYIRTINSY
-637 GKSQFVEAVGQASGT
+637 GKSVFVEASGVPVSLPTDIFDDLDNTVRETEAFKQLSEELKWNTESIAVLTNATYSLSTDVLRYSANAQAGIT
-652 PKDMLDELGNNFL
+652 QLQQLR
-665 TAEAGQIMQ
+665 
-674 EQIDFSKEA
+674 
-683 IAELELDTIDVKQKV
+683 
-698 VSIDRDV
+698 VSD
-705 EAVNEAVM
+705 NEAW
-713 MNTKFTTEVHFSLK
+713 
-727 EEVADRKA
+727 AQD
-735 EIFRIEQVQ
+735 
-744 VTDREAAARWQ
+744 
-755 EQITAKVDYNASEIL
+755 
-770 NIKDAQSSYEKA
+770 IK
-782 TAQQISQVKADVD
+782 
-795 GVKSRVTTVE
+795 RV
-805 TATADLKQSQAKFEQ
+805 
-820 STTAEF
+820 
-826 GEMRGYITH
+826 Y
-835 FETSLSNV
+835 
-843 ELAVSEAI
+843 
-851 MQTTAQVN
+851 
-859 QHSSE
+859 
-864 LLQSKAD
+864 
-871 VKRIANA
+871 
-878 TATNEKATAELAE
+878 
-891 SVKAHYEDSQAEFV
+891 
-905 DVRKSIAE
+905 
-913 KDKAH
+913 
-918 SERTEQ
+918 
-924 VRAELGKNINAN
+924 
-936 KEEIDKTNKE
+936 
-946 LSDISAA
+946 
-953 VTTNTK
+953 
-959 AIAETDKTLTELE
+959 
-972 QVSSSRFDSN
+972 
-982 EATIANIQN
+982 
-991 TQANAESSQAETTL
+991 
-1005 QLAAQQNEQGSEL
+1005 
-1018 LRAKASIRETNK
+1018 ASIE
-1030 IIVDNDK
+1030 DNDK
-1037 AYAQKFTQIDAQL
+1037 ALRAEIKETQTSITELNKAFGQTTTEIRTELKITNDATNKRIDSTNQNLANTDKEVGRVRADVLTNKEAISETNKAMAKSEERIQVQL
-1050 GENGARF
+1050 GE
-1057 TRVEEALADTQ
+1057 Q
-1068 QSVAKS
+1068 Q
-1074 IERLDARFDEQ
+1074 
-1085 EGMIEEKMQAT
+1085 GMIEEKMQAT
-1096 FKQTGDGVVTHSINI
+1096 FKQSGDGVVTHSINI
-1111 TIVHN
+1111 TIKHN
-1116 NVKYNAAGQVI
+1116 GVSYNAVGQVI

-1135 LESFIGYNANN
+1135 LESYIGYNANN

-1157 ELFMAAKNGQL
+1157 ELFMAVKNGQL
-1168 FIRDLFIEDGS
+1168 FVKEAFLDKASIREMVLSESIRSDNYVPGKSGFIIDVKNNKLEMYGGNGGTTL
-1179 ITNAKIGNVIQSNNY
+1179 TN
-1194 LNGRPSWII
+1194 
-1203 NKNGFAE
+1203 
-1210 FQNIKARGEIEATSG
+1210 QNLYVKDETGY
-1225 RLKNV
+1225 NV
-1230 VIEESCDILGKLK
+1230 VIIGDI
-1243 VENLEGNIVTVT
+1243 T
-1255 QDVYHN
+1255 
-1261 LSFSHSNIVELFKVK
+1261 
-1276 RRTQKCFIWVQGALT
+1276 
-1291 PYEVIPGGS
+1291 
-1300 SRVEN
+1300 
-1305 RSAFAYRAPGYDS
+1305 
-1318 NGGEADIYIDGVI
+1318 
-1331 QPRPNIYNMRGT
+1331 
-1343 SVSDTYAVNE
+1343 NE
-1353 FVLEL
+1353 
-1358 SPGEG
+1358 
-1363 VASIGIKIPRLNS
+1363 R
-1376 ETTRFIMRARII
+1376 
-1388 VFPDN
+1388 
-1393 QDVIFN
+1393 

>member
-396 YAYRPGDVV
+396 YAYRPGDVI

-502 LQNDKVI
+502 LQNGKVI

-568 SLTASPRQGDSAVF
+568 SLTAYPKQGDSAVF

-604 TKTNKVGQGQF
+604 TKTNKVGQGNF
-615 WTKDNLKAGTDYW
+615 WTQENLKAGHTYY
-628 FYVRTVNSY
+628 FYIRTINSY
-637 GKSQFVEAVGQASGT
+637 GKSVFVEASGVPVSLPT
-652 PKDMLDELGNNFL
+652 DIFDDLD
-665 TAEAGQIMQ
+665 
-674 EQIDFSKEA
+674 
-683 IAELELDTIDVKQKV
+683 
-698 VSIDRDV
+698 
-705 EAVNEAVM
+705 
-713 MNTKFTTEVHFSLK
+713 NT
-727 EEVADRKA
+727 
-735 EIFRIEQVQ
+735 
-744 VTDREAAARWQ
+744 
-755 EQITAKVDYNASEIL
+755 
-770 NIKDAQSSYEKA
+770 
-782 TAQQISQVKADVD
+782 
-795 GVKSRVTTVE
+795 
-805 TATADLKQSQAKFEQ
+805 
-820 STTAEF
+820 
-826 GEMRGYITH
+826 
-835 FETSLSNV
+835 
-843 ELAVSEAI
+843 
-851 MQTTAQVN
+851 
-859 QHSSE
+859 
-864 LLQSKAD
+864 
-871 VKRIANA
+871 
-878 TATNEKATAELAE
+878 
-891 SVKAHYEDSQAEFV
+891 
-905 DVRKSIAE
+905 
-913 KDKAH
+913 
-918 SERTEQ
+918 
-924 VRAELGKNINAN
+924 
-936 KEEIDKTNKE
+936 
-946 LSDISAA
+946 
-953 VTTNTK
+953 
-959 AIAETDKTLTELE
+959 
-972 QVSSSRFDSN
+972 
-982 EATIANIQN
+982 
-991 TQANAESSQAETTL
+991 
-1005 QLAAQQNEQGSEL
+1005 
-1018 LRAKASIRETNK
+1018 IRETEAFKQLSEELKWNTESIAVLTNATYSLSTDVLQRSANAQAGITQLQQLRVSDNEAWAQDIK
-1030 IIVDNDK
+1030 RVYASIDENAAEVKRAQNSIVDLNK
-1037 AYAQKFTQIDAQL
+1037 AFAEDRTRVQ
-1050 GENGARF
+1050 ARF
-1057 TRVEEALADTQ
+1057 N
-1068 QSVAKS
+1068 
-1074 IERLDARFDEQ
+1074 EQ

-1096 FKQTGDGVVTHSINI
+1096 FEQTGDGVVTHSINI

-1157 ELFMAAKNGQL
+1157 ELFMYAKNGQF
-1168 FIRDLFIEDGS
+1168 FIREAFIGDAT
-1179 ITNAKIGNVIQSNNY
+1179 ITSAKIADVLQSTN
-1194 LNGRPSWII
+1194 
-1203 NKNGFAE
+1203 
-1210 FQNIKARGEIEATSG
+1210 
-1225 RLKNV
+1225 
-1230 VIEESCDILGKLK
+1230 
-1243 VENLEGNIVTVT
+1243 
-1255 QDVYHN
+1255 
-1261 LSFSHSNIVELFKVK
+1261 FSHANKV
-1276 RRTQKCFIWVQGALT
+1276 
-1291 PYEVIPGGS
+1291 
-1300 SRVEN
+1300 
-1305 RSAFAYRAPGYDS
+1305 GY
-1318 NGGEADIYIDGVI
+1318 
-1331 QPRPNIYNMRGT
+1331 Q
-1343 SVSDTYAVNE
+1343 
-1353 FVLEL
+1353 L
-1358 SPGEG
+1358 
-1363 VASIGIKIPRLNS
+1363 
-1376 ETTRFIMRARII
+1376 
-1388 VFPDN
+1388 
-1393 QDVIFN
+1393 

>member
-16 AGVIATGGLG
+16 AGIIATGGLG

-293 GPALLTIDE
+293 GPALLIIDE

-537 VAGAMSAPA
+537 AAGAMSAPA

-559 GVEITPGMF
+559 GVEITSGMF
-568 SLTASPRQGDSAVF
+568 SLTAYPKQGDSAVF

-604 TKTNKVGQGQF
+604 TKTNKVGQGNF
-615 WTKDNLKAGTDYW
+615 WTQENLKAGHTYY
-628 FYVRTVNSY
+628 FYIRTINSY
-637 GKSQFVEAVGQASGT
+637 GKSVFVEASGVPVSLPTDIFDDLDNTVRETEAFKQLSEELKWNTESIAVLTNATYSLSTDVLQRSANAQAGITQLQQLRVSDNEARAQEIKEIYSAVGENKSAIKETQTSIT
-652 PKDMLDELGNNFL
+652 KLDEAFGQRF
-665 TAEAGQIMQ
+665 TAIRTDMDKAQADIMSNSQ
-674 EQIDFSKEA
+674 A
-683 IAELELDTIDVKQKV
+683 ISNTNKAFAENKT
-698 VSIDRDV
+698 
-705 EAVNEAVM
+705 
-713 MNTKFTTEVHFSLK
+713 
-727 EEVADRKA
+727 
-735 EIFRIEQVQ
+735 QVQ
-744 VTDREAAARWQ
+744 
-755 EQITAKVDYNASEIL
+755 AK
-770 NIKDAQSSYEKA
+770 
-782 TAQQISQVKADVD
+782 
-795 GVKSRVTTVE
+795 
-805 TATADLKQSQAKFEQ
+805 
-820 STTAEF
+820 
-826 GEMRGYITH
+826 
-835 FETSLSNV
+835 
-843 ELAVSEAI
+843 
-851 MQTTAQVN
+851 
-859 QHSSE
+859 
-864 LLQSKAD
+864 
-871 VKRIANA
+871 
-878 TATNEKATAELAE
+878 
-891 SVKAHYEDSQAEFV
+891 
-905 DVRKSIAE
+905 
-913 KDKAH
+913 
-918 SERTEQ
+918 
-924 VRAELGKNINAN
+924 
-936 KEEIDKTNKE
+936 
-946 LSDISAA
+946 
-953 VTTNTK
+953 
-959 AIAETDKTLTELE
+959 
-972 QVSSSRFDSN
+972 
-982 EATIANIQN
+982 
-991 TQANAESSQAETTL
+991 
-1005 QLAAQQNEQGSEL
+1005 
-1018 LRAKASIRETNK
+1018 
-1030 IIVDNDK
+1030 
-1037 AYAQKFTQIDAQL
+1037 
-1050 GENGARF
+1050 
-1057 TRVEEALADTQ
+1057 
-1068 QSVAKS
+1068 
-1074 IERLDARFDEQ
+1074 FDEQ
-1085 EGMIEEKMQAT
+1085 EGMIQEKMQAT
-1096 FKQTGDGVVTHSINI
+1096 FEQSGDGVVTHSINI
-1111 TIVHN
+1111 TIKHN
-1116 NVKYNAAGQVI
+1116 GVSYNAAGQVI

-1194 LNGRPSWII
+1194 VAGKSGWII

-1261 LSFSHSNIVELFKVK
+1261 LSFSHNNIVELFKVK
-1276 RRTQKCFIWVQGALT
+1276 RRTQKCFIWVQGALN
-1291 PYEVIPGGS
+1291 PYERIPNNG
-1300 SRVEN
+1300 VKPEN
-1305 RSAFAYRAPGYDS
+1305 RSAFAYRAPFYR
-1318 NGGEADIYIDGVI
+1318 NGAGAADIYIDGVI
-1331 QPRPNIYNMRGT
+1331 QPRPSIYNMEDTPT
-1343 SVSDTYAVNE
+1343 SDFYAVNE

-1363 VASIGIKIPRLNS
+1363 VASIGIKIPQGGG
-1376 ETTRFIMRARII
+1376 EVTRFIMRARII

>member
-117 FNDDKIEDLGDNAQY
+117 FNDDKIEDLGNNAQY
-132 EFHNGRT
+132 EFHNDRT

-412 GISDLEF
+412 GISELEF

-465 PAPINLAFVPLSVT
+465 PAPINLVFVPLSVT

-502 LQNDKVI
+502 LQNGKVI

-568 SLTASPRQGDSAVF
+568 SLTAYPKQGDSAVF

-604 TKTNKVGQGQF
+604 TKTNKVGQGNF
-615 WTKDNLKAGTDYW
+615 WTQENLKAGHTYY
-628 FYVRTVNSY
+628 FYIRTINSY
-637 GKSQFVEAVGQASGT
+637 GKSVFVEASGVPVSLPTDIFDDLDNTVRETEAFKQLSEELKWNTESIAVLTNATYSLSTDVLQRSANAQAGIT
-652 PKDMLDELGNNFL
+652 QLQQLR
-665 TAEAGQIMQ
+665 
-674 EQIDFSKEA
+674 
-683 IAELELDTIDVKQKV
+683 
-698 VSIDRDV
+698 VSD
-705 EAVNEAVM
+705 NEAW
-713 MNTKFTTEVHFSLK
+713 
-727 EEVADRKA
+727 AQD
-735 EIFRIEQVQ
+735 
-744 VTDREAAARWQ
+744 
-755 EQITAKVDYNASEIL
+755 
-770 NIKDAQSSYEKA
+770 IK
-782 TAQQISQVKADVD
+782 
-795 GVKSRVTTVE
+795 RV
-805 TATADLKQSQAKFEQ
+805 
-820 STTAEF
+820 
-826 GEMRGYITH
+826 Y
-835 FETSLSNV
+835 
-843 ELAVSEAI
+843 
-851 MQTTAQVN
+851 
-859 QHSSE
+859 
-864 LLQSKAD
+864 
-871 VKRIANA
+871 
-878 TATNEKATAELAE
+878 
-891 SVKAHYEDSQAEFV
+891 
-905 DVRKSIAE
+905 
-913 KDKAH
+913 
-918 SERTEQ
+918 
-924 VRAELGKNINAN
+924 
-936 KEEIDKTNKE
+936 
-946 LSDISAA
+946 
-953 VTTNTK
+953 
-959 AIAETDKTLTELE
+959 
-972 QVSSSRFDSN
+972 
-982 EATIANIQN
+982 
-991 TQANAESSQAETTL
+991 
-1005 QLAAQQNEQGSEL
+1005 
-1018 LRAKASIRETNK
+1018 ASIE
-1030 IIVDNDK
+1030 DNDK
-1037 AYAQKFTQIDAQL
+1037 ALRAEIKETQTSITELNKAFGQTTTEIRTELKITNDATNKRIDDTNQKL
-1050 GENGARF
+1050 GNTDKEVGRIRADVLTNK
-1057 TRVEEALADTQ
+1057 EAISETNKAM
-1068 QSVAKS
+1068 AKS
-1074 IERLDARFDEQ
+1074 EEQ
-1085 EGMIEEKMQAT
+1085 VQAQFGKQQGMINQKMQAE
-1096 FKQTGDGVVTHSINI
+1096 FSQTGDGVVTHSINI

-1157 ELFMAAKNGQL
+1157 ELFMAVKNGQL
-1168 FIRDLFIEDGS
+1168 FVKEAFLDKASIREMVLSESIRSDNYVPGKSGFIIDVKNNKLEMYGGNGGTTL
-1179 ITNAKIGNVIQSNNY
+1179 TN
-1194 LNGRPSWII
+1194 
-1203 NKNGFAE
+1203 
-1210 FQNIKARGEIEATSG
+1210 QNLYVKDETGY
-1225 RLKNV
+1225 NV
-1230 VIEESCDILGKLK
+1230 VIIGDI
-1243 VENLEGNIVTVT
+1243 T
-1255 QDVYHN
+1255 
-1261 LSFSHSNIVELFKVK
+1261 
-1276 RRTQKCFIWVQGALT
+1276 
-1291 PYEVIPGGS
+1291 
-1300 SRVEN
+1300 
-1305 RSAFAYRAPGYDS
+1305 
-1318 NGGEADIYIDGVI
+1318 
-1331 QPRPNIYNMRGT
+1331 
-1343 SVSDTYAVNE
+1343 NE
-1353 FVLEL
+1353 
-1358 SPGEG
+1358 
-1363 VASIGIKIPRLNS
+1363 R
-1376 ETTRFIMRARII
+1376 
-1388 VFPDN
+1388 
-1393 QDVIFN
+1393 

>member
-589 FSEKKLA
+589 FSEKKLT

-604 TKTNKVGQGQF
+604 TKTNKIGQGNF
-615 WTKDNLKAGTDYW
+615 WTQENLKAGHTYY
-628 FYVRTVNSY
+628 FYIRTINSY
-637 GKSQFVEAVGQASGT
+637 GKSAFIEASGI
-652 PKDMLDELGNNFL
+652 PNSLPNDLLDEVDEKVRDS
-665 TAEAGQIMQ
+665 EAFKQLS
-674 EQIDFSKEA
+674 EELKWNTES
-683 IAELELDTIDVKQKV
+683 IAELTNATYSLSTDVLRYSVNAQAGITQLQQLR
-698 VSIDRDV
+698 VSD
-705 EAVNEAVM
+705 NEAW
-713 MNTKFTTEVHFSLK
+713 
-727 EEVADRKA
+727 AQD
-735 EIFRIEQVQ
+735 
-744 VTDREAAARWQ
+744 
-755 EQITAKVDYNASEIL
+755 
-770 NIKDAQSSYEKA
+770 IK
-782 TAQQISQVKADVD
+782 
-795 GVKSRVTTVE
+795 RV
-805 TATADLKQSQAKFEQ
+805 
-820 STTAEF
+820 
-826 GEMRGYITH
+826 Y
-835 FETSLSNV
+835 
-843 ELAVSEAI
+843 
-851 MQTTAQVN
+851 
-859 QHSSE
+859 
-864 LLQSKAD
+864 
-871 VKRIANA
+871 
-878 TATNEKATAELAE
+878 
-891 SVKAHYEDSQAEFV
+891 
-905 DVRKSIAE
+905 
-913 KDKAH
+913 
-918 SERTEQ
+918 
-924 VRAELGKNINAN
+924 
-936 KEEIDKTNKE
+936 
-946 LSDISAA
+946 
-953 VTTNTK
+953 
-959 AIAETDKTLTELE
+959 
-972 QVSSSRFDSN
+972 
-982 EATIANIQN
+982 
-991 TQANAESSQAETTL
+991 
-1005 QLAAQQNEQGSEL
+1005 
-1018 LRAKASIRETNK
+1018 ASIE
-1030 IIVDNDK
+1030 DNDK
-1037 AYAQKFTQIDAQL
+1037 ALRAEIKETQTSITELNKAFGQTTTEIRTELKTTNDATNKRIDDTNQKL
-1050 GENGARF
+1050 GNTDKEVGRIRADVATNK
-1057 TRVEEALADTQ
+1057 EAISETNKAM
-1068 QSVAKS
+1068 AKS
-1074 IERLDARFDEQ
+1074 EEQ
-1085 EGMIEEKMQAT
+1085 VQAQFGKQQGMINQKMQAE
-1096 FKQTGDGVVTHSINI
+1096 FSQTGDGVVTHSINI

-1157 ELFMAAKNGQL
+1157 ELFMAVKNGQL
-1168 FIRDLFIEDGS
+1168 FVKEAFLDKASIREMVLSESIRSDNYVPGKSGFIIDVKNNKLEMYGGNGGTTL
-1179 ITNAKIGNVIQSNNY
+1179 TN
-1194 LNGRPSWII
+1194 
-1203 NKNGFAE
+1203 
-1210 FQNIKARGEIEATSG
+1210 QNLYVKDETGY
-1225 RLKNV
+1225 NV
-1230 VIEESCDILGKLK
+1230 VIIGDI
-1243 VENLEGNIVTVT
+1243 T
-1255 QDVYHN
+1255 
-1261 LSFSHSNIVELFKVK
+1261 
-1276 RRTQKCFIWVQGALT
+1276 
-1291 PYEVIPGGS
+1291 
-1300 SRVEN
+1300 
-1305 RSAFAYRAPGYDS
+1305 
-1318 NGGEADIYIDGVI
+1318 
-1331 QPRPNIYNMRGT
+1331 
-1343 SVSDTYAVNE
+1343 NE
-1353 FVLEL
+1353 
-1358 SPGEG
+1358 
-1363 VASIGIKIPRLNS
+1363 R
-1376 ETTRFIMRARII
+1376 
-1388 VFPDN
+1388 
-1393 QDVIFN
+1393 

>member
-226 NAFKV
+226 DAFKS

-293 GPALLTIDE
+293 GPALLIIDE

-465 PAPINLAFVPLSVT
+465 PAPINLVFVPLSVT

-502 LQNDKVI
+502 LQNGKVI

-604 TKTNKVGQGQF
+604 TKTNKVGQGNF
-615 WTKDNLKAGTDYW
+615 WTQENLKAGHTYY
-628 FYVRTVNSY
+628 FYIRTINSY
-637 GKSQFVEAVGQASGT
+637 GKSVFVEASGVPVSLPTDIFDDLDNTVRETEAFKQLSEELKWNTESIAVLTNATYSLSTDVLQRSANAQAGITQLQQLRVSDNEAWAQEIKEIYSAVGENKSAIKETQTSIT
-652 PKDMLDELGNNFL
+652 ELNKTFGQTTTEIRTELKTTNDATNKRIDSTNQNLANTDKEVGRVRADVL
-665 TAEAGQIMQ
+665 TN
-674 EQIDFSKEA
+674 KEA
-683 IAELELDTIDVKQKV
+683 ISETNKAMAK
-698 VSIDRDV
+698 S
-705 EAVNEAVM
+705 
-713 MNTKFTTEVHFSLK
+713 
-727 EEVADRKA
+727 EE
-735 EIFRIEQVQ
+735 RIQVQ
-744 VTDREAAARWQ
+744 LG
-755 EQITAKVDYNASEIL
+755 K
-770 NIKDAQSSYEKA
+770 
-782 TAQQISQVKADVD
+782 QQGMI
-795 GVKSRVTTVE
+795 
-805 TATADLKQSQAKFEQ
+805 
-820 STTAEF
+820 
-826 GEMRGYITH
+826 
-835 FETSLSNV
+835 
-843 ELAVSEAI
+843 
-851 MQTTAQVN
+851 N
-859 QHSSE
+859 Q
-864 LLQSKAD
+864 KM
-871 VKRIANA
+871 
-878 TATNEKATAELAE
+878 
-891 SVKAHYEDSQAEFV
+891 QAEF
-905 DVRKSIAE
+905 S
-913 KDKAH
+913 
-918 SERTEQ
+918 
-924 VRAELGKNINAN
+924 
-936 KEEIDKTNKE
+936 
-946 LSDISAA
+946 
-953 VTTNTK
+953 
-959 AIAETDKTLTELE
+959 
-972 QVSSSRFDSN
+972 
-982 EATIANIQN
+982 
-991 TQANAESSQAETTL
+991 
-1005 QLAAQQNEQGSEL
+1005 
-1018 LRAKASIRETNK
+1018 
-1030 IIVDNDK
+1030 
-1037 AYAQKFTQIDAQL
+1037 
-1050 GENGARF
+1050 
-1057 TRVEEALADTQ
+1057 
-1068 QSVAKS
+1068 
-1074 IERLDARFDEQ
+1074 
-1085 EGMIEEKMQAT
+1085 
-1096 FKQTGDGVVTHSINI
+1096 QTGDGVVTHSINI

-1157 ELFMAAKNGQL
+1157 ELFMAVKNGQL
-1168 FIRDLFIEDGS
+1168 FVKEAFLDKASIREMVLSESIRSDNYVPGKSGFIIDVKNNKLEMYGGNGGTTL
-1179 ITNAKIGNVIQSNNY
+1179 TN
-1194 LNGRPSWII
+1194 
-1203 NKNGFAE
+1203 
-1210 FQNIKARGEIEATSG
+1210 QNLYVKDETGY
-1225 RLKNV
+1225 NV
-1230 VIEESCDILGKLK
+1230 VIIGDI
-1243 VENLEGNIVTVT
+1243 T
-1255 QDVYHN
+1255 
-1261 LSFSHSNIVELFKVK
+1261 
-1276 RRTQKCFIWVQGALT
+1276 
-1291 PYEVIPGGS
+1291 
-1300 SRVEN
+1300 
-1305 RSAFAYRAPGYDS
+1305 
-1318 NGGEADIYIDGVI
+1318 
-1331 QPRPNIYNMRGT
+1331 
-1343 SVSDTYAVNE
+1343 NE
-1353 FVLEL
+1353 
-1358 SPGEG
+1358 
-1363 VASIGIKIPRLNS
+1363 R
-1376 ETTRFIMRARII
+1376 
-1388 VFPDN
+1388 
-1393 QDVIFN
+1393 

>member
-132 EFHNGRT
+132 EFHNSRT

-194 RTEKTAWSNNGALVI
+194 RNEKTVWSNNGALII

-226 NAFKV
+226 DAFKS

-280 IAGKHGILMQVYN
+280 IAGKHGIMMQVYN

-343 VIEEW
+343 VIDEW

-383 AGRRIQLRMNLDG
+383 AGRRIQLHMNLDG

-465 PAPINLAFVPLSVT
+465 PAPINLAFVPLAVT

-502 LQNDKVI
+502 LQNGKVI

-546 ISDFAIQAPPAPI
+546 ISDFAIQAPPSPI

-568 SLTASPRQGDSAVF
+568 SLTASPKQGDSAVF

-604 TKTNKVGQGQF
+604 TKTNKVGQGNF
-615 WTKDNLKAGTDYW
+615 WTQENLKVGHTYY
-628 FYVRTVNSY
+628 FYIRTINSY
-637 GKSQFVEAVGQASGT
+637 GKSAFVEASGIPVSLPDDIFDDLDNTVRETDAFKELDNKLDWNAETAIILSNASHRNFRQLLIKHAESQAGISELWQANATQEEAWAQEVKEIYSAVGDNTSAIKETQTSITDLNKAFGQT
-652 PKDMLDELGNNFL
+652 TTEIRTELKTTNQNLANTDKEVGRIRADVMTN
-665 TAEAGQIMQ
+665 
-674 EQIDFSKEA
+674 KEA
-683 IAELELDTIDVKQKV
+683 ISET
-698 VSIDRDV
+698 
-705 EAVNEAVM
+705 N
-713 MNTKFTTEVHFSLK
+713 
-727 EEVADRKA
+727 KA
-735 EIFRIEQVQ
+735 MAKSEEQVQ
-744 VTDREAAARWQ
+744 
-755 EQITAKVDYNASEIL
+755 
-770 NIKDAQSSYEKA
+770 AQFGK
-782 TAQQISQVKADVD
+782 QQGMI
-795 GVKSRVTTVE
+795 
-805 TATADLKQSQAKFEQ
+805 
-820 STTAEF
+820 
-826 GEMRGYITH
+826 
-835 FETSLSNV
+835 
-843 ELAVSEAI
+843 
-851 MQTTAQVN
+851 N
-859 QHSSE
+859 Q
-864 LLQSKAD
+864 KM
-871 VKRIANA
+871 
-878 TATNEKATAELAE
+878 
-891 SVKAHYEDSQAEFV
+891 QAEF
-905 DVRKSIAE
+905 S
-913 KDKAH
+913 
-918 SERTEQ
+918 
-924 VRAELGKNINAN
+924 
-936 KEEIDKTNKE
+936 
-946 LSDISAA
+946 
-953 VTTNTK
+953 
-959 AIAETDKTLTELE
+959 
-972 QVSSSRFDSN
+972 
-982 EATIANIQN
+982 
-991 TQANAESSQAETTL
+991 
-1005 QLAAQQNEQGSEL
+1005 
-1018 LRAKASIRETNK
+1018 
-1030 IIVDNDK
+1030 
-1037 AYAQKFTQIDAQL
+1037 
-1050 GENGARF
+1050 
-1057 TRVEEALADTQ
+1057 
-1068 QSVAKS
+1068 
-1074 IERLDARFDEQ
+1074 
-1085 EGMIEEKMQAT
+1085 
-1096 FKQTGDGVVTHSINI
+1096 QTGDGVVTHSINI

-1116 NVKYNAAGQVI
+1116 GTKYNATGQVI

-1146 FAWYNPVNGKM
+1146 FAWYNPSNGKM
-1157 ELFMAAKNGQL
+1157 ELFMYVKNGQMFMREA
-1168 FIRDLFIEDGS
+1168 FINEAWLNSVVVTEYIKSGDYVPGKDGFLIDGKTSNIEMNKGTFRGELDIGTNKTGAHTV
-1179 ITNAKIGNVIQSNNY
+1179 ITNERIAVYGAQ
-1194 LNGRPSWII
+1194 
-1203 NKNGFAE
+1203 
-1210 FQNIKARGEIEATSG
+1210 GEI
-1225 RLKNV
+1225 R
-1230 VIEESCDILGKLK
+1230 IEIGKI
-1243 VENLEGNIVTVT
+1243 EG
-1255 QDVYHN
+1255 
-1261 LSFSHSNIVELFKVK
+1261 K
-1276 RRTQKCFIWVQGALT
+1276 
-1291 PYEVIPGGS
+1291 
-1300 SRVEN
+1300 
-1305 RSAFAYRAPGYDS
+1305 
-1318 NGGEADIYIDGVI
+1318 
-1331 QPRPNIYNMRGT
+1331 
-1343 SVSDTYAVNE
+1343 
-1353 FVLEL
+1353 
-1358 SPGEG
+1358 
-1363 VASIGIKIPRLNS
+1363 
-1376 ETTRFIMRARII
+1376 
-1388 VFPDN
+1388 
-1393 QDVIFN
+1393 